1 MRMHRL
7 REKDYI
13 LAYTD
18 PVHGDF
24 LPINNNENFAR
35 AVSTAK
41 PLLRLCVQRKGL
53 MYNHNTE
60 LYSFCYYL
68 KITG

>member
-7 REKDYI
+7 RENDYI

-41 PLLRLCVQRKGL
+41 PLLRLCVQRKG
-53 MYNHNTE
+53 
-60 LYSFCYYL
+60 
-68 KITG
+68 